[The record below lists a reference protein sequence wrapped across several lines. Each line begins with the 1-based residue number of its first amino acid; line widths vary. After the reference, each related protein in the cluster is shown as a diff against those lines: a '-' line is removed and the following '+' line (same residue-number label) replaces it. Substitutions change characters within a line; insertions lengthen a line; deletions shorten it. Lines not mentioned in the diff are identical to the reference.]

1 MLKKIGY
8 AILGGIAL
16 IYLINPTA
24 GVIELI
30 PDNIPIVGNLDE
42 FAASALL
49 IKAIRVLFGKNN
61 NDDNDMLDERLI
73 KRSKFR

>member
-1 MLKKIGY
+1 MLKKIVY
-8 AILGGIAL
+8 AGLGVIAL

-24 GVIELI
+24 GVIEFI

-49 IKAIRVLFGKNN
+49 IKAIKVLFGK
-61 NDDNDMLDERLI
+61 DNDINDEGLI
-73 KRSKFR
+73 KRSTSH